1 MSNQAPTTDDCDSM
15 LFSALRI
22 ARVPASVSNKADR
35 EVREMAGSNVFV
47 RLDALDKRMDDIIRF
62 VQWGFGAIITFFSL
76 VFGYA
81 FTVIHSMLQ
90 RMMQ

>member
-1 MSNQAPTTDDCDSM
+1 
-15 LFSALRI
+15 
-22 ARVPASVSNKADR
+22 
-35 EVREMAGSNVFV
+35 MAGSNVFV
-47 RLDALDKRMDDIIRF
+47 RLDALEKRLDKRMEDIVRF

-90 RMMQ
+90 RMIQ